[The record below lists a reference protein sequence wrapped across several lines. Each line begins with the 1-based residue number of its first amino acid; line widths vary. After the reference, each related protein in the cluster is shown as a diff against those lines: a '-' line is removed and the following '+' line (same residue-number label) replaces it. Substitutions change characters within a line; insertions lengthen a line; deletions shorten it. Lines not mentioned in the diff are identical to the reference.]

1 MPIWLRRFTFNSMN
15 EFYEKEREE
24 YNKAAGKGEMITEKT
39 KSFKSPIPDA
49 IASKPVY
56 KSKVSRPDVPNP
68 TQSTPIYTSKAGKK

>member
-1 MPIWLRRFTFNSMN
+1 MN